1 MTLQPATPPPGT
13 GTPPPVAPQPGPAV
27 TPVAA
32 RRRKPGYAELHA
44 HSSFSFLD
52 GASTPEALVTE
63 AARLGLAGLAITDHN
78 GLYGVVRHADA
89 ARDVQLPAVH
99 GAELSLG
106 LTAPGVGD
114 PDPDSAHLL
123 VLARGPEGY
132 ARLSRMIGRAQ
143 LAGGRKGLPIYDEE
157 QLAAELRD
165 HVVVLT
171 GGCRKSHI
179 GRALTAGGEQAA
191 RAELDRLT
199 GLYGREGVV
208 VELADH
214 DRPGDDDRNDI
225 LAALAR
231 DARLPVVATNNVHYA
246 TPADSRLAAIMAATR
261 AQRPLTEMAGWLPP
275 AATAHLRSA
284 AEMAERFAWC
294 PDALA
299 TSVHLAGELAFDLQ
313 LLAPALPPFPTG
325 DGHTEDSWLRKLA
338 LEGAARRYGPRHEH
352 PDAYR
357 QLDIELRIISGLG
370 FAGYFLVV
378 WDLVR
383 FCREHDI
390 LCQGRGSAA
399 NSVVC
404 YALGVTN
411 ADPIRYKLLFERF
424 LSPEREGAPDIDIDI
439 EHARREEVIQY
450 VYERHGRERTALV
463 ANVITYRTR
472 SAIRDV
478 ARAFGYSVGQADAWS
493 RDQPRHSP
501 TPLTEPDTTAEPG
514 EALPGEVVTY
524 AEQLRGHPRH
534 LGIHSGGMVIC
545 DRPVIDVVPVEWA
558 TMENRSVL
566 QWDKDDC
573 ASAGLVK
580 FDLLGL
586 GMLTA
591 LHYVRD
597 FANSH
602 YDVPLDLSQLP
613 ADDRD
618 VFRMISDADTI
629 GVFQVESRAQM
640 SLLPRLRPETF
651 YDLVCSV
658 ALIRPGPVQGGSVHP
673 FVRRRHGDEPITYPH
688 PLAEG
693 ALQRTLGVIIF
704 QEQVQMLAISLG
716 GLTGAEADQL
726 RRAMNAK
733 NAETKLAKLRAR
745 LFEGMAA
752 RGIPETQAH
761 DLYASLE
768 AFSGYGFPE
777 AHSISF
783 AHIVWQSCWAKRWY
797 PAAFCAGLLA
807 AQPLGFYSPQTL
819 VADARRH
826 GVTVHGPDVN
836 ASQPKA
842 SLEGTGRTAPRRTAP
857 GKWGRSGPVVC
868 IGLTQIR
875 SIGDDLAAQI
885 AEGAPYTSITDLAR
899 RTGATRAQLEAL
911 ATAGALES
919 LGQDRRRSLWA
930 AGAAA
935 RAHPG
940 TLPGT
945 TPGAEAPMLPGMD
958 ALDIARADAWATGIT
973 KDHPVAFL
981 RPQLNRQGVVPVSG
995 IPGHRNGARVTVA
1008 GQVTHRQ
1015 MPQTAD
1021 GVMFLSLED
1030 ETGILNVICTPGLLA
1045 KAGRVIRR
1053 SGGLII
1059 CGQLQSAGGAISLA
1073 AERVT
1078 PLGVPIAAVSR
1089 DFR

>member
-1 MTLQPATPPPGT
+1 MALQPVPGTTEPAAPPPSL
-13 GTPPPVAPQPGPAV
+13 V

-32 RRRKPGYAELHA
+32 RRRAGGYAELHA

-52 GASTPEALVTE
+52 GASTPEDLVAE
-63 AARLGLAGLAITDHN
+63 AARLGLAGLAITDHD
-78 GLYGVVRHADA
+78 GLQGVVRHADA
-89 ARDVQLPAVH
+89 ARDASLPAVH
-99 GAELSLG
+99 GAELSFD
-106 LTAPGVGD
+106 LTAPGIGD
-114 PDPDSAHLL
+114 PDPDATHLL

-132 ARLSRMIGRAQ
+132 ARLSRTIGRAQ
-143 LAGGRKGLPIYDEE
+143 LAGGQKGRPVYAEDTV
-157 QLAAELRD
+157 AAELRD
-165 HVVVLT
+165 HAVVLT
-171 GGCRKSHI
+171 GGCRKSHLA
-179 GRALTAGGEQAA
+179 RALSAGGEQDA
-191 RAELDRLT
+191 RAELERLV
-199 GLYGREGVV
+199 GLYGPEGVV
-208 VELADH
+208 VELVDH
-214 DRPGDDDRNDI
+214 DAPGDDDRNDA
-225 LAALAR
+225 LAAVA
-231 DARLPVVATNNVHYA
+231 ATVGVAVVATNNVHYA
-246 TPADSRLAAIMAATR
+246 RPADHRLAAIMAATR
-261 AQRPLTEMAGWLPP
+261 AQRPLSEMAGWLP
-275 AATAHLRSA
+275 AAGAAHLRSA
-284 AEMAERFAWC
+284 AEMVERFSWHPEAV
-294 PDALA
+294 A
-299 TSVHLAGELAFDLQ
+299 TSLRLARELAFDLQ
-313 LLAPALPPFPTG
+313 LLAPALPPFPVG

-338 LEGAARRYGPRHEH
+338 LDGAARRYGPRHQH
-352 PDAYR
+352 PGAYL
-357 QLDIELRIISGLG
+357 QLDTELRIIASLG
-370 FAGYFLVV
+370 YAGYFLVV
-378 WDLVR
+378 HELVE
-383 FCREHDI
+383 FCHSRDI

-404 YALGVTN
+404 YTLGVTN

-439 EHARREEVIQY
+439 EHARREEVIQH

-478 ARAFGYSVGQADAWS
+478 ARALGYSVGQADAWS
-493 RDQPRHSP
+493 RDRPRHGGQ
-501 TPLTEPDTTAEPG
+501 PLTEQTDADPG
-514 EALPGEVVTY
+514 EALPEQVAVY

-558 TMENRSVL
+558 TMKKRSVL

-597 FANSH
+597 FANAH
-602 YDVPLDLSQLP
+602 YDTPLDLAQLP

-618 VFRMISDADTI
+618 VFRMIGEADTI
-629 GVFQVESRAQM
+629 GLFQIESRAQM
-640 SLLPRLRPETF
+640 SLLPRLRPENF

-673 FVRRRHGDEPITYPH
+673 FVRRRHGEEEIVYPH
-688 PLAEG
+688 KLAKP
-693 ALQRTLGVIIF
+693 ALERTLGVIIF
-704 QEQVQMLAISLG
+704 QEQVQMLAIALG

-726 RRAMNAK
+726 RRAMSAK
-733 NAETKLAKLRAR
+733 NAEVKLLKLKTR
-745 LFEGMAA
+745 LFDGMAA
-752 RGIPETQAH
+752 RGIPDAQAQQ
-761 DLYASLE
+761 LYQSLE

-783 AHIVWQSCWAKRWY
+783 AHIVWQSAWCKRWY

-826 GVTVHGPDVN
+826 GVTVHGPDVQV
-836 ASQPKA
+836 SQPKA
-842 SLEGTGRTAPRRTAP
+842 SLEGTGRTAPRRSAP
-857 GKWGRSGPVVC
+857 GRWGQPGPAVR
-868 IGLTQIR
+868 IGLTQVR
-875 SIGDDLAAQI
+875 GIGDDLAERITA
-885 AEGAPYTSITDLAR
+885 GAPYTSITDLAR
-899 RTGATRAQLEAL
+899 RTEATRPQLEAL
-911 ATAGALES
+911 ATGGALES

-958 ALDIARADAWATGIT
+958 ALDVARADAWATGIT
-973 KDHPVAFL
+973 TDHPMTFL
-981 RPQLNRQGVVPVSG
+981 RARLTHRGVVQVADVA
-995 IPGHRNGARVTVA
+995 GHRNGARITVA

-1015 MPQTAD
+1015 APQTAG
-1021 GVMFLSLED
+1021 GVIFLSLED
-1030 ETGILNVICTPGLLA
+1030 ETGILNIICSPGLLA
-1045 KAGRVIRR
+1045 RDGKVVRR
-1053 SGGLII
+1053 SGGLVIR
-1059 CGQLQSAGGAISLA
+1059 GQVQSADGAISLA
-1073 AERVT
+1073 AEHVT
-1078 PLGVPIAAVSR
+1078 ALGLPIASSSR